1 MLPIRTDAPTPVAGT
16 GTARGFTTRQVH
28 AGDAACGPGG
38 VRPRATPVY
47 LTAGFRFDDFEQAGV
62 HFGTGEGYA
71 YTRHGNP
78 TTDAAERKVADLEGG
93 AEALL
98 VASGQAAVT
107 VTVLA
112 LVAAGQRVLSATSVY
127 EGTRGLFLENLPR
140 LGIETD
146 FVGDANDPEEWARR
160 ITPDTRVLFCESV
173 PNPRNDLVD
182 LAAVARVAHAH
193 GLPLVVD
200 NTLATPYLL
209 RPIEH
214 GADVVV
220 HSASKFLAGQGA
232 VLGGVVVD
240 AGTFDAER
248 SGALFPHLVER
259 TRLGGPGYA
268 ERFGGSAR
276 IAYAREVVA
285 PRLGPTPSPF
295 TAFLVAQGVETLSLR
310 VARQSAVALEVA
322 EWLAGRP
329 EVLSVDYSG
338 LPSSPSHDLARRYL
352 PDGQGSVFS
361 FTLRDGERA
370 ARHVVESV
378 RLFTHMTHLGDVR
391 SLVLH
396 PASTSHVLRS
406 PEEQAAAGIW
416 PGTLR
421 VSIGIEDPLDLVA
434 DLEHALA
441 TVPAAPGRLS

>member
-1 MLPIRTDAPTPVAGT
+1 MSPTRTATPVP
-16 GTARGFTTRQVH
+16 GFTTRQVH
-28 AGDAACGPGG
+28 AGDVACGPDG
-38 VRPRATPVY
+38 VSPRATPVY
-47 LTAGFRFDDFEQAGV
+47 LTAGFRFDDFDQAGA
-62 HFGTGEGYA
+62 HFGAGEGFA

-107 VTVLA
+107 VAVLG

-146 FVGDANDPEEWARR
+146 FVADANDPDEWARR
-160 ITPDTRVLFCESV
+160 ITPDTRALFCESI

-182 LAAVARVAHAH
+182 LAAVAAVAHAH
-193 GLPLVVD
+193 GLPLIVD

-259 TRLGGPGYA
+259 TRLGGPGLA
-268 ERFGGSAR
+268 ERFGGRAR

-295 TAFLVAQGVETLSLR
+295 NAFLVAQGVETLSLR

-322 EWLAGRP
+322 TWLAARP

-338 LPSSPSHDLARRYL
+338 LPSSPSYDLARRYL
-352 PDGQGSVFS
+352 PGGQGSVFS

-370 ARHVVESV
+370 ARRVVEQV
-378 RLFTHMTHLGDVR
+378 RYFTHMTHLGDVR
-391 SLVLH
+391 SLILH

-406 PEEQAAAGIW
+406 AEEQAAAGIW

-421 VSIGIEDPLDLVA
+421 VSIGIEDPVDLVA
-434 DLEHALA
+434 DLERALE
-441 TVPAAPGRLS
+441 PAPGAEEGAA